1 MDATGWLTAALVAVT
16 GYYALQNH
24 RMVGEMREARRLSV
38 QPKLSLYIFMMGP
51 TFGIP
56 RLVNV
61 GQGPALNVDTKIV
74 FRRKGVSGAE
84 ERIWKASVMPPGD
97 QHDFL
102 PPEVQQIKSME
113 HFARVYSEVRV
124 TGTMRSSIGD
134 TIEVDETT
142 DDLWE
147 WYEMSAAASHVWEE
161 EWSRKMPKELE
172 KIRKA
177 LEQIQK
183 K

>member
-1 MDATGWLTAALVAVT
+1 MNATNWLTAALVLVT
-16 GYYALQNH
+16 IYYAWQNQ

-38 QPKLSLYIFMMGP
+38 QPKLSLSIFMLGP

-61 GQGPALNVDTKIV
+61 GLGPALSVDTKIV
-74 FRRKGVSGAE
+74 FRRNGASGTE
-84 ERIWKASVMPPGD
+84 ERTWKAPVMPPGE

-102 PPEVQQIKSME
+102 PPDVQQIQSME
-113 HFARVYSEVRV
+113 HFARLYSEARI

-142 DDLWE
+142 GDLQE
-147 WYEMSAAASHVWEE
+147 WLEMSAAVSHVWEE
-161 EWSRKMPKELE
+161 EWTRKMPKELE

-177 LEQIQK
+177 LAVIAK